1 MPSRRGKVNDAYDVA
16 EELGFEKLSEKA
28 IKEYYSHA
36 VLYRH
41 KKTGAEIMSL
51 SNSDENKA
59 FGIVFSTPPRDS
71 SGEPHIFEHSV
82 LCGSRKYPVKEP
94 FVELLKGSFYT
105 YLNAFTCPDRTCY
118 PVASTNVKDFYNLVD
133 VYLDAVFFPKCVE
146 DIQIFQQEG
155 WHYELNDPAEDISI
169 KGVVY
174 SEMKGNYSQPDLLV
188 QYVARKALFPDTI
201 YSLDS
206 GGDPKVI
213 PQLTFEQFKEYHNKY
228 YKPSNAKIWFYG
240 DDDPNERLR
249 ILAAYL
255 DQFELDSTE
264 TSKVQYQKVFKTPK
278 RITEKYSVGGHGDF
292 AKKYMIYLSWLLS
305 EEMLDVETELKLYV
319 LDHLLLGTPAS
330 SLRKIL
336 LESGL
341 GDDIIGNGIEDEYPQ
356 HIFAVGMKGLS
367 KDDVRK
373 VEELIVKT
381 FKSLAEE
388 GFKLDAVE
396 ASMNTI
402 EFSLRENNS
411 GSFPRGLSLMLR
423 SINKW
428 IYGKDPFEPLLYEE
442 PLLNLKSYISR
453 EGPKA
458 VFSPLIEKFFLNNSH
473 CVTVEMEPDPDKAS
487 RDEADQNELLK
498 KLKASMTEEE
508 VAELA
513 RATKELRLKQETPD
527 SPEALRCIPKLSL
540 EDIPKKPIHIPT
552 TIEDVN
558 GVKVLKHN
566 LFTNNIVYLEVVFDM
581 SPLKQELLQLVPL
594 FCQCLLEM
602 GTKDMDFVQLN
613 HLIGRKTGG
622 IDICPFVASKIGKK
636 SDLCSYIIV
645 HGKALSE
652 RVEDLF
658 NLINCILQEVEF
670 KEKQRFKQ
678 FVAQSRAEME
688 TQIKGSGSSIAATR
702 INAKLNV
709 AGWIDEQISGISYL
723 EFLQNLEKKV
733 DDDWDKISIS
743 LEEIRKSLL
752 SRNGCIINMTS
763 DKENLMAATKYLSN
777 FVDSLPTTFAV
788 NTSWESV
795 LSPGNEAIVIPTQ
808 VNYVVKAANI
818 YESGYQFHG
827 SVYVI
832 SNYVDT
838 TWLWDRLRTSG
849 GAYGGECGLNAH
861 SGVFSYSSYRDPNL
875 LKTLD
880 VYDGTANFLR
890 ELELDDDS
898 LTKAIIGAIRDLEG
912 YQLPDAKGYSS
923 LLWYLTG
930 VTEEYREKRHEEVLS
945 TIVKDF
951 KEFADAIEAV
961 KDKWVVVAVASPSDV
976 ALANEQRPGFFDV
989 KKIREVS

>member
-1 MPSRRGKVNDAYDVA
+1 METPLGSEKAEGLAVDLREVNDTHDVA
-16 EELGFEKLSEKA
+16 EKLGFEKLSEKT
-28 IKEYYSHA
+28 IKEYFSHA

-59 FGIVFSTPPRDS
+59 FGIVFSAPPRDS
-71 SGEPHIFEHSV
+71 TGEPHILEHSV

-105 YLNAFTCPDRTCY
+105 FLNAFTYPDRTYY

-155 WHYELNDPAEDISI
+155 WHYELNDLAEDISI

-174 SEMKGNYSQPDLLV
+174 SEMKGIYSQPDFLV
-188 QYVARKALFPDTI
+188 QYVSQKAKRKIMISDIIDPLQALFPDTI

-213 PQLTFEQFKEYHNKY
+213 PQLTFEEFKEYHNKY

-255 DQFELDSTE
+255 DQFEVGSTE

-305 EEMLDVETELKLYV
+305 EETIDVETELKLRI

-330 SLRKIL
+330 SLRKTL

-341 GDDIIGNGIEDEYPQ
+341 GDDIIGYGIEDQFRQP
-356 HIFAVGMKGLS
+356 IFAVGMKGLS
-367 KDDVRK
+367 KDDVH
-373 VEELIVKT
+373 
-381 FKSLAEE
+381 
-388 GFKLDAVE
+388 
-396 ASMNTI
+396 
-402 EFSLRENNS
+402 RENNI
-411 GSFPRGLSLMLR
+411 GSFPRGLYLMLC
-423 SINKW
+423 STNKW
-428 IYGKDPFEPLLYEE
+428 IYNLDPFEPLLYEE
-442 PLLNLKSYISR
+442 PLLNLKSLLSR

-473 CVTVEMEPDPDKAS
+473 CVTVEMEPDSDKAS
-487 RDEADQNELLK
+487 CDEADQNELLK
-498 KLKASMTEEE
+498 KVKASMTEEE
-508 VAELA
+508 VTKLA
-513 RATKELRLKQETPD
+513 HATKELQ
-527 SPEALRCIPKLSL
+527 
-540 EDIPKKPIHIPT
+540 DIPRKPIHIPM

-558 GVKVLKHN
+558 GVNVVKHN
-566 LFTNNIVYLEVVFDM
+566 LLTNNIVYLEVVFDM
-581 SPLKQELLQLVPL
+581 SPLKQEFLQLVPL
-594 FCQCLLEM
+594 FCQSLLEM

-622 IDICPFVASKIGKK
+622 IRIYPFVSSKSGKK
-636 SDLCSYIIV
+636 MDLCAHVIV
-645 HGKALSE
+645 RGKALSE

-658 NLINCILQEVEF
+658 KLINCILQEVEF

-688 TQIKGSGSSIAATR
+688 TKIKGSGSFIAARR

-709 AGWIDEQISGISYL
+709 AGWVDEQISGISYM
-723 EFLQNLEKKV
+723 EFLQDLEKKV

-752 SRNGCIINMTS
+752 SRKGCTINMTS
-763 DKENLMAATKYLSN
+763 DEENLVAATKYLSK
-777 FVDSLPTTFAV
+777 FVDSLPTAFPG
-788 NTSWESV
+788 NNSWETI

-808 VNYVVKAANI
+808 VNYVGKAANI
-818 YESGYQFHG
+818 YESGYQLHG
-827 SVYVI
+827 SIYVI
-832 SNYVDT
+832 SNCVNT
-838 TWLWDRLRTSG
+838 TWLWERLRTSG
-849 GAYGGECGLNAH
+849 GAYGGGCSFDAY
-861 SGVFSYSSYRDPNL
+861 SGVFSFSSYRDPNL

-880 VYDGTANFLR
+880 IYDGTAGFLQ

-898 LTKAIIGAIRDLEG
+898 LTKAIIGTIRDLEG

-923 LLWYLTG
+923 LVRYLRG
-930 VTEEYREKRHEEVLS
+930 ITEEYREKRHGEVLS
-945 TIVKDF
+945 TTVKDF
-951 KEFADAIEAV
+951 KEFADALEAV

-976 ALANEQRPGFFDV
+976 ASANEQRPGFFDV
-989 KKIREVS
+989 KKVREVS

>member
-1 MPSRRGKVNDAYDVA
+1 EVNDTHDVA
-16 EELGFEKLSEKA
+16 EKLGFEKLSEKA

-82 LCGSRKYPVKEP
+82 LCGSRKYPVKKP

-105 YLNAFTCPDRTCY
+105 YLNAFTRPDRTCY

-133 VYLDAVFFPKCVE
+133 VYLNAVFFPKCVE

-174 SEMKGNYSQPDLLV
+174 SEMKGIYSKPDSV
-188 QYVARKALFPDTI
+188 VRYALFPDTI
-201 YSLDS
+201 YRLVS

-213 PQLTFEQFKEYHNKY
+213 PQLTFDEFKEFHSKH

-249 ILAAYL
+249 ILSAYL
-255 DQFELDSTE
+255 DLFEMDSAE
-264 TSKVQYQKVFKTPK
+264 TSKVQYQKMFKAPK
-278 RITEKYSVGGHGDF
+278 RITERYPVGKEGDF
-292 AKKYMIYLSWLLS
+292 ARKYMIYLSWLLS
-305 EEMLDVETELKLYV
+305 EEMLDVETELKLSI
-319 LDHLLLGTPAS
+319 LNHLLLGTPAS

-341 GDDIIGNGIEDEYPQ
+341 GDDIIGNGIGNEFPQ
-356 HIFAVGMKGLS
+356 PIFSVGMKGLS

-388 GFKLDAVE
+388 GFALDAVE

-402 EFSLRENNS
+402 EFSRRENNT

-442 PLLNLKSYISR
+442 SLLNLKSYISR

-473 CVTVEMEPDPDKAS
+473 RVTVEMEPDPDKAS
-487 RDEADQNELLK
+487 CDEADQNKLLK
-498 KLKASMTEEE
+498 KIKASMTEEE

-540 EDIPKKPIHIPT
+540 EDIPRKPLHIPT

-581 SPLKQELLQLVPL
+581 SSLKQELLQL
-594 FCQCLLEM
+594 M

-622 IDICPFVASKIGKK
+622 IRIFPFVSSKNGKK
-636 SDLCSYIIV
+636 SDLCAHIIV
-645 HGKALSE
+645 RGKALSE
-652 RVEDLF
+652 WVEDLF
-658 NLINCILQEVEF
+658 NLINCILQEVVF

-678 FVAQSRAEME
+678 FVAQSRAKME
-688 TQIKGSGSSIAATR
+688 TKIKGSGSSIAATR

-709 AGWIDEQISGISYL
+709 AGWIGEQISGISYL
-723 EFLQNLEKKV
+723 EFLQDLGKKV
-733 DDDWDKISIS
+733 DDGWDKISIS

-752 SRNGCIINMTS
+752 SRKGCAINMIS
-763 DKENLMAATKYLSN
+763 DEENLAAATKHLSK
-777 FVDSLPTTFAV
+777 FVDSLPTTFPR
-788 NTSWESV
+788 NNSWDTV

-808 VNYVVKAANI
+808 VNYVGTAANI
-818 YESGYQFHG
+818 YESGYRLHG

-832 SNYVDT
+832 SKFVKT
-838 TWLWDRLRTSG
+838 TWLWDRLRTIG
-849 GAYGGECGLNAH
+849 GAYGGQCGFDAY

-875 LKTLD
+875 VKTLD
-880 VYDGTANFLR
+880 IYDGTAGFLR
-890 ELELDDDS
+890 ELELDGDS
-898 LTKAIIGAIRDLEG
+898 LTKAIIGTIRALER
-912 YQLPDAKGYSS
+912 YKLPDAKGYSS
-923 LLWYLTG
+923 LVWYLRG
-930 VTEEYREKRHEEVLS
+930 ITEEYREKKHGEVLS
-945 TIVKDF
+945 TTVKDF
-951 KEFADAIEAV
+951 KEFVDALEAV

-976 ALANEQRPGFFDV
+976 ASANEQRPGFFDV
-989 KKIREVS
+989 NKVHEDQEDHVNSNMAFSPIS